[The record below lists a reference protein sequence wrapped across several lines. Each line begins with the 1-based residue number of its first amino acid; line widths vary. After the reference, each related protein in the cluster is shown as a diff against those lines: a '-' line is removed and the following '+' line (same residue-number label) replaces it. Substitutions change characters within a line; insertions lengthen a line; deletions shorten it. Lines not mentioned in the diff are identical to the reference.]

1 MKIFLILISSLFPL
15 LISSCSDFSNLMDD
29 YNSNFSFN
37 ESTEVEEKSSI
48 LSNQYNVYV
57 DCGFAISAPEGYD
70 RYEWSIDGIT
80 LPSKTILNTSY
91 FHIYIPDTVLEAGK
105 GYVIRL
111 KIYSSSD
118 TVNEE
123 TADLYVFDYS

>member
-1 MKIFLILISSLFPL
+1 MKIFLILISSLCFL
-15 LISSCSDFSNLMDD
+15 VITSCSDFSNLMDD

-37 ESTEVEEKSSI
+37 ENAEVEEETTI

-70 RYEWSIDGIT
+70 SYEWSIDGVE
-80 LPSKTILNTSY
+80 LPSATVLNTSY
-91 FHIYIPDTVLEAGK
+91 FHIYIPDTSLEAGK

-111 KIYSSSD
+111 KIYSGSD